1 MLVLTVAT
9 AIQRFVKVWRQ
20 AGVAPVVMERRAERR
35 SRRQSRRSARQ
46 VRFDDLRRRRQ
57 R

>member
-9 AIQRFVKVWRQ
+9 AVQRFVKVWRQ
-20 AGVAPVVMERRAERR
+20 AAAAPVVMEKQAARR

-46 VRFDDLRRRRQ
+46 ARFAEIRRRRQ
-57 R
+57 S

>member
-1 MLVLTVAT
+1 
-9 AIQRFVKVWRQ
+9 
-20 AGVAPVVMERRAERR
+20 MERRAERR